1 MAVPQPANTV
11 QEDLLERV
19 LAREVRE
26 TPWLD
31 RSAARSLLNCNGFPL
46 PWKGR
51 WQYSDFLALV
61 DDALSLDGTCDAL
74 EASQDVEVRR
84 LDQQV
89 TGLQKVELG
98 SSDGVGEFP
107 LIDING
113 LLFRSGSK
121 ILATTTTG
129 RVKVSDAS
137 GSVDRHLATVEPNA
151 NLTVEETFQAG
162 NRVTL
167 CHVRDNAKLEYELT
181 MPQGEGIGY
190 HCLVVWLAE
199 GSTFDLHL
207 ASKGATVRR
216 NDVIVNVIG
225 ERATATLSGGWF
237 VDGSDHLDSQ
247 VYMNH
252 RIGGSHSEQS
262 FHGVVDDRARS
273 VFSGFIHIDRNASA
287 TEAHLTNR
295 NISLSAQARAHA
307 QPELEIYTD
316 DVICSHGAT
325 TGYLDADSLFMLR
338 SRGIGEESARA
349 MLTKGFLRQV
359 VHSNGGSALLN
370 L

>member
-1 MAVPQPANTV
+1 MAVPQPANTL
-11 QEDLLERV
+11 QGDLLERV
-19 LAREVRE
+19 LAHEVQE

-31 RSAARSLLNCNGFPL
+31 RSTSKSLLNCNGFPF

-51 WQYSDFLALV
+51 WQYSDFRALV
-61 DDALSLDGTCDAL
+61 EDALSLEGAHNAL
-74 EASQDVEVRR
+74 QSSHDVDVRR
-84 LDQQV
+84 FDQPETEAQ
-89 TGLQKVELG
+89 TMAFG
-98 SSDGVGEFP
+98 SSDGVGDFP

-113 LLFRSGSK
+113 VLFRSGTKLSSIAK
-121 ILATTTTG
+121 TG
-129 RVKVSDAS
+129 SVKVNDAN
-137 GSVDRHLATVEPNA
+137 GSVDRHLVSIEQDAGM
-151 NLTVEETFQAG
+151 TVEETFKTG
-162 NRVTL
+162 NRVVL

-181 MPQGEGIGY
+181 MPHGEGIGY
-190 HCLVVWLAE
+190 HCLVVWLAK
-199 GSTFDLHL
+199 GSTFELHL
-207 ASKGATVRR
+207 ASKGAQVRR
-216 NDVIVNVIG
+216 NDVIVNVVG
-225 ERATATLSGGWF
+225 ENANATLSGGWF

-252 RIGGSHSEQS
+252 RVGGSHSEQS

-295 NISLSAQARAHA
+295 NIALSTQARAHA

-325 TGYLDADSLFMLR
+325 TGHLDDDSLFLLR

-359 VHSNGGSALLN
+359 VHSEGGTSLLN